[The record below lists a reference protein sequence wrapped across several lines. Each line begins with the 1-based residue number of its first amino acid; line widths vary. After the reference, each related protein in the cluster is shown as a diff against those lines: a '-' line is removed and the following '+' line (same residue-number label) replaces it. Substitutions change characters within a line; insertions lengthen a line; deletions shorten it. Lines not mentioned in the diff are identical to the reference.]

1 MKNKIILIGASGHA
15 RVVIETVNLLADFE
29 LVGLIDDF
37 QPPGSKVVD
46 AEVLGGMQDLPLLV
60 ATHGIT
66 HYHVSIGDNYQ
77 RYELSH
83 KVRETVPAL
92 QSANIVHPS
101 ARISP
106 NARLSRRGGVFVG
119 TNCVLNSRARLHEGC
134 LINTSA
140 VVEHDC
146 EMYDFASLAPSATL
160 GGNCSIGTHTAIG
173 IGATLCH
180 RISVG
185 PHSVIGAGS
194 AVVNDL
200 AGHVVAY
207 GNPARP
213 QRWRKE
219 GDKYL

>member
-1 MKNKIILIGASGHA
+1 MKNNIILIGASGHA
-15 RVVIETVNLLADFE
+15 RVVIETIKLLPDFE

-37 QPPGSKVVD
+37 QQPGTKVVD
-46 AEVLGGMQDLPLLV
+46 VSVLGGMHDLPLLV
-60 ATHGIT
+60 ATHRIT
-66 HYHVSIGDNYQ
+66 HYHVAIGDNYK

-92 QSANIVHPS
+92 QFANIVHPS
-101 ARISP
+101 ARISSS
-106 NARLSRRGGVFVG
+106 ARLSRRGGVFVG
-119 TNCVLNSRARLHEGC
+119 TNCVLNSHARLHEGC
-134 LINTSA
+134 LINTAA

-146 EMYDFASLAPSATL
+146 EMYDFASLAPSATM

-200 AGHVVAY
+200 SGHVVAY